1 MIRDKKINIHT
12 ASGAVFLRF
21 RYAFIRCVLFF
32 LLLSFSLSA
41 DAQGMTW
48 NQRYQNY
55 INTYRDVAIY
65 EMLKYGI
72 PASITMAQGILESGA
87 GQSELAQK
95 GNNHFG
101 IKCHDW
107 RGPSMKR
114 DDDEAGEC
122 FRVYV
127 SPFES
132 YEDHSKFLLR
142 PRYQRLFSLRKT
154 DYVGWAKGLKACGYA
169 TNPRYAQLLID
180 LIRRYNLDALD
191 NERHYDEAALRRIAS
206 GVSINSVMAGNDI
219 ASSSGAHVV
228 RMNNRNYYV
237 IARDGDTFRSI
248 AKEFGVSY
256 RKLAKYNERG
266 KKDVLRNGEIVYLE
280 KKRTKADKAFKRRP
294 HIVRPGESMYS
305 IAQAYG
311 VRLKSLYKK
320 NNMSPDHTI
329 HVGDKIRV
337 Y

>member
-21 RYAFIRCVLFF
+21 RYVFSRCVLFF
-32 LLLSFSLSA
+32 LLLSFSHLA
-41 DAQGMTW
+41 DAQGIGW

-122 FRVYV
+122 FRVYA

-154 DYVGWAKGLKACGYA
+154 DY
-169 TNPRYAQLLID
+169 
-180 LIRRYNLDALD
+180 NLDALD

-206 GVSINSVMAGNDI
+206 GVSINAVISGNDI
-219 ASSSGAHVV
+219 ASSSGAHIV

-266 KKDVLRNGEIVYLE
+266 KKDILRNGEIVYLE
-280 KKRTKADKAFKRRP
+280 KKRTKADKSFKRRP
-294 HIVRPGESMYS
+294 HIVRAGESMYS

-320 NNMSPDHTI
+320 NNMSPDHSI

>member
-1 MIRDKKINIHT
+1 MSKYEAYIE
-12 ASGAVFLRF
+12 
-21 RYAFIRCVLFF
+21 RYHALAEEHQA
-32 LLLSFSLSA
+32 LY
-41 DAQGMTW
+41 
-48 NQRYQNY
+48 N
-55 INTYRDVAIY
+55 
-65 EMLKYGI
+65 I
-72 PASITMAQGILESGA
+72 PASITLAQGLLESAA
-87 GQSELAQK
+87 GESELAQK
-95 GNNHFG
+95 ANNHFG

-107 RGPSMKR
+107 KGRSVRYKGDCYRKY
-114 DDDEAGEC
+114 D
-122 FRVYV
+122 RVAD
-127 SPFES
+127 S
-132 YEDHSKFLLR
+132 YYDHSQFLLR
-142 PRYQRLFSLRKT
+142 PRYSELYELSIT
-154 DYVGWAKGLKACGYA
+154 DYKGWAKGLKACGYA

-206 GVSINSVMAGNDI
+206 GVSINAVISGNDI
-219 ASSSGAHVV
+219 ASSSGAHIV

-280 KKRTKADKAFKRRP
+280 KKRTKADKSFKRRP
-294 HIVRPGESMYS
+294 HIVRAGESMYS

>member
-21 RYAFIRCVLFF
+21 RYVFSRCVLFF
-32 LLLSFSLSA
+32 LLLSFSHLA
-41 DAQGMTW
+41 DAQGIGW

-122 FRVYV
+122 FRVYA

-206 GVSINSVMAGNDI
+206 GVSINAVISGNDI
-219 ASSSGAHVV
+219 ASSSGAH
-228 RMNNRNYYV
+228 
-237 IARDGDTFRSI
+237 
-248 AKEFGVSY
+248 
-256 RKLAKYNERG
+256 
-266 KKDVLRNGEIVYLE
+266 
-280 KKRTKADKAFKRRP
+280 
-294 HIVRPGESMYS
+294 IVRAGESMYS

-329 HVGDKIRV
+329 HVGDRIRV